1 MNAIDEFKRRLQKE
15 WLVPFCVARGYT
27 HAGFD
32 GKAIDNLAAIDAAD
46 FMQAIDDGLISHK
59 DGIFSAAQSKAKEQI
74 FWQGAR
80 DSVPRK
86 VTLWLEPIITMAGL
100 MRLQRDFQ
108 WPTKQLGLQSKTW
121 AFDLVAYGVDSS
133 SESLVCE
140 VKKAAHEVDVLLKF
154 MEQRLNT
161 PAEAPSV
168 FKGAERNAL
177 KKVLALRAST
187 ATVFWALGPNG
198 YGYVFNVIRS
208 HANSVSLRHTTES
221 ALSVLG

>member
-1 MNAIDEFKRRLQKE
+1 MDAVGEFKRRLQQE
-15 WLVPFCVARGYT
+15 WLVPFCLARGYT

-32 GKAIDNLAAIDAAD
+32 GKAIGNLAAIDAAD
-46 FMQAIDDGLISHK
+46 FMQAIDDSLISHK

-100 MRLQRDFQ
+100 MRLHRDFQ
-108 WPTKQLGLQSKTW
+108 WPTRHLGLQSKSW
-121 AFDLVAYGVDSS
+121 AFDLVAYDANLS

-154 MEQRLNT
+154 MEQHLNT
-161 PAEAPSV
+161 PAEAPSI
-168 FKGAERNAL
+168 FKGAERNAF
-177 KKVLALRAST
+177 KKVVELRKST
-187 ATVFWALGPNG
+187 ATVFWALGPNR
-198 YGYVFNVIRS
+198 YGYVFDVIRS
-208 HANSVSLRHTTES
+208 HANSVSLRPTTES
-221 ALSVLG
+221 ALRMLG